1 MEKVNSFNQLG
12 NLICYEK
19 EVKIDNNLN
28 NYFKI
33 TGIINNVFRP
43 QKGTL
48 KNTTIKVYN
57 TPALPV
63 LLCSSEN
70 WTVKARDV
78 GRITATETK
87 YKRKTAGY
95 SWTDY

>member
-1 MEKVNSFNQLG
+1 MAFKGRHPVRSKIVICNKIMEKVNSFNQLG

-63 LLCSSEN
+63 LLYSSEN
-70 WTVKARDV
+70 
-78 GRITATETK
+78 
-87 YKRKTAGY
+87 
-95 SWTDY
+95 